1 MNVITRLRVQARA
14 AFHLRVSTLPGW
26 LRSRVPGGPAL
37 LLIELDDLA
46 AVGEQGASRPLEEWQ
61 GRVLDL
67 FLAHGPVPVTL
78 VSRPEN
84 ALLGDLIRFCHRLD
98 VPVTVRTTSAGLNAA
113 AAMRMIDGGVRRV
126 VVEQP
131 SVDAFVALAEAR
143 EVRKA
148 KVDLEAAATPSTS
161 ETEAR
166 AWVAAGADGVR
177 VIAPWVNVPAEPWP
191 LRDVVASFQRT
202 PPEVWRGLKAMRSDG
217 GEPGHVRSSG
227 HCDVGARLVLD
238 GEGARHCR
246 WKSGRAGRDAPWK
259 ELAGQR
265 EAVQACDRECWHPEA
280 R

>member
-161 ETEAR
+161 VTEAR

-227 HCDVGARLVLD
+227 HCDVGARLVLPGPHLD
-238 GEGARHCR
+238 GENVYHMIGGAPGLVGIVPFC
-246 WKSGRAGRDAPWK
+246 
-259 ELAGQR
+259 
-265 EAVQACDRECWHPEA
+265 
-280 R
+280 